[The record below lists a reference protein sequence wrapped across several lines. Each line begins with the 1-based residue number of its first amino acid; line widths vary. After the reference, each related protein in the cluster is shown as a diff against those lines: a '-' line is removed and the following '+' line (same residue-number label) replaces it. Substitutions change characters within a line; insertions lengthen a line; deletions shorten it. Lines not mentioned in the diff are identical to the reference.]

1 MTIKSS
7 AVCLREVETEKV
19 ENKKGISNDGNIS
32 PENILYMLSP
42 PHSFCLCTPVS
53 PFACE
58 GGVARGRLGRHV
70 VVRVRTVEEGLSS
83 LALGKG
89 GVQGEAWTLRA
100 QRGVTW

>member
-42 PHSFCLCTPVS
+42 PHSFVFVHQSHP
-53 PFACE
+53 
-58 GGVARGRLGRHV
+58 
-70 VVRVRTVEEGLSS
+70 S
-83 LALGKG
+83 LAREELREAVLGDMS
-89 GVQGEAWTLRA
+89 
-100 QRGVTW
+100 